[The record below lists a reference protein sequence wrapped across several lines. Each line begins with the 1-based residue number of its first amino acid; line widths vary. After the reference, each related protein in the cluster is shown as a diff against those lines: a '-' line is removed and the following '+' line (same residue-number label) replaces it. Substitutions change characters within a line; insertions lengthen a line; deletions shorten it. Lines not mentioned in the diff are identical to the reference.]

1 LLVTIGRLGTSDG
14 SELLRS
20 DSLVLQSLHLR
31 DGVPQGRRDKMN
43 RKQVVGSIF
52 VLVVLIA
59 AVGYA
64 PIVSPN
70 ASVAPPSAP
79 ALEAGP
85 PASEDGVCT
94 TNPLPGEDRLLVSA
108 DLEEAACSR
117 CPNGSPQ
124 CWSDKQCDTL
134 CGGKG
139 LGACVRINSCYK
151 CCSCAL

>member
-1 LLVTIGRLGTSDG
+1 MD
-14 SELLRS
+14 
-20 DSLVLQSLHLR
+20 
-31 DGVPQGRRDKMN
+31 
-43 RKQVVGSIF
+43 RKHVVGGIF

-59 AVGYA
+59 AVGFA
-64 PIVSPN
+64 PIIPSS
-70 ASVAPPSAP
+70 ASVAPSSAP
-79 ALEAGP
+79 AVVTP
-85 PASEDGVCT
+85 PLASEDGVCSMD
-94 TNPLPGEDRLLVSA
+94 PLPGEDRRLVSV

-124 CWSDKQCDTL
+124 CWGDKQCDTL

>member
-1 LLVTIGRLGTSDG
+1 
-14 SELLRS
+14 
-20 DSLVLQSLHLR
+20 
-31 DGVPQGRRDKMN
+31 MN
-43 RKQVVGSIF
+43 RKQVVGGIF

-64 PIVSPN
+64 PIVSSD
-70 ASVAPPSAP
+70 ASVAPPSTP
-79 ALEAGP
+79 ALEAAP
-85 PASEDGVCT
+85 
-94 TNPLPGEDRLLVSA
+94 LVSV